1 LFLVNVKQ
9 LNIFSSNSML
19 NTNESSLVSFRKVV
33 SIFKITK
40 ISGQKWTAF
49 LIKVNT
55 YWCGLFLR
63 TVFAIWSRALF
74 FYIGC
79 DYAVLYEL
87 FLLCYFTDQ
96 QLFLWNDLISLSF
109 SLWQSCHVNI
119 HQLVM
124 SLLQMFSCPL
134 ICSENIK
141 MFIQV
146 ILQIKMSFSNAYEP
160 IQ

>member
-49 LIKVNT
+49 LIKVNI

-74 FYIGC
+74 YYIGC

-87 FLLCYFTDQ
+87 FL
-96 QLFLWNDLISLSF
+96 FLF
-109 SLWQSCHVNI
+109 SLTNNCSFEMIWFLYRFPSDSHVMLTSINWWCRCRCYRCF
-119 HQLVM
+119 LVPW
-124 SLLQMFSCPL
+124 FVV
-134 ICSENIK
+134 K
-141 MFIQV
+141 T
-146 ILQIKMSFSNAYEP
+146 
-160 IQ
+160 